1 MRGLRR
7 AYVEEE
13 KDYYDDLDTEL
24 ELADDDVPVLYKMG
38 EAFFYLSLP
47 SAKKQLR
54 KDSKRYDEEIK
65 ELQARAEE
73 CEKGMKDLKVQL

>member
-1 MRGLRR
+1 
-7 AYVEEE
+7 
-13 KDYYDDLDTEL
+13 
-24 ELADDDVPVLYKMG
+24 MG

-47 SAKKQLR
+47 TAKKQLR
-54 KDSKRYDEEIK
+54 KDSKRYDDEIK